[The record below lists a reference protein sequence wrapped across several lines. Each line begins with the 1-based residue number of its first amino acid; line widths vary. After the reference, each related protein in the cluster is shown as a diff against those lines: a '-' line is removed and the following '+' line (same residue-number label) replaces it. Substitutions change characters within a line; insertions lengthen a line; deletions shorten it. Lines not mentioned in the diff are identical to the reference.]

1 MNKEL
6 IRKNFSRYA
15 GYYDKY
21 CSVQNL
27 CALQLISKVA
37 GREFNNILDI
47 GCGTG
52 NYTKLLRDRF
62 PSARIKAID
71 ISEDMI
77 RIAGNKLR
85 DEKTE
90 FLVADAEAVDLSE
103 RFDLI
108 TSNACFQ
115 WFENLE
121 GTLFKYKNLLNKNG
135 LILFSV
141 FGPSTFYELNASL
154 KEIFEE
160 GNLISSCGFLEKSR
174 LSAILKRHFKGIA
187 IEEQMLRQE
196 HNSVSELLNKIRYT
210 GARGFGANG
219 RGFWTGEIINELQ
232 RVYSARFKYLT
243 ATYQVFYCRAMR

>member
-27 CALQLISKVA
+27 CALRLISKVA
-37 GREFNNILDI
+37 GREFNDILDI

-71 ISEDMI
+71 ISGDMI

-90 FLVADAEAVDLSE
+90 FLVADAEEIDLRE
-103 RFDLI
+103 RSDFI
-108 TSNACFQ
+108 TSNSCFQ
-115 WFENLE
+115 WFEDLE
-121 GTLFKYKNLLNKNG
+121 GALVKYKNLLDKNG

-160 GNLISSCGFLEKSR
+160 GNLISSCAFLEKSR
-174 LSAILKRHFKGIA
+174 LSAILKRHFKGVIV
-187 IEEQMLRQE
+187 EEEILREQ
-196 HNSVSELLNKIRYT
+196 HNSISELLDKIRYT
-210 GARGFGANG
+210 GARGLGVNG
-219 RGFWTGEIINELQ
+219 RHLWTGETINELQ
-232 RVYSARFKYLT
+232 RVYSARFNLA
-243 ATYQVFYCRAMR
+243 ATYQVFYCRAMS